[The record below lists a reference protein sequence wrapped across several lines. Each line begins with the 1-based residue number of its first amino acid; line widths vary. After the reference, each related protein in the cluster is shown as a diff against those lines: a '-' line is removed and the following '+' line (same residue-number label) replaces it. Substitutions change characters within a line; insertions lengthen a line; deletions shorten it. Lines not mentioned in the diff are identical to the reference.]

1 MHAQVR
7 VHPRNTRLFHRTRER
22 REPAIGTPLKRIG
35 APERAVQYYRASTVV
50 LALDGYNDTAMLS
63 GGNAQTHTPFPA
75 GVDRALLD
83 CLNYTIGESAPMFS
97 DAAVQS
103 AGVPAAGV
111 VPHAVV
117 LLGPLYVLL
126 CLLRIF

>member
-1 MHAQVR
+1 M
-7 VHPRNTRLFHRTRER
+7 
-22 REPAIGTPLKRIG
+22 
-35 APERAVQYYRASTVV
+35 QYYRASTVV
-50 LALDGYNDTAMLS
+50 LALAGYNDTAMLS
-63 GGNAQTHTPFPA
+63 GSDAQAHTPLPA

-103 AGVPAAGV
+103 AGVHAAGG